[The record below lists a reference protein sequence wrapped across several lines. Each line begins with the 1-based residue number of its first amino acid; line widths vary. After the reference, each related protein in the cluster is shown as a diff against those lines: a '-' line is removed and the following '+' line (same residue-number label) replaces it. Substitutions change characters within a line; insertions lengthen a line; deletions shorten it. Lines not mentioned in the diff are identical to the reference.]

1 MSFKVSNYRKK
12 IKWVENFLRNGQKGT
27 TNHDSLQEPFCKK
40 NISNNRLIGINTEK
54 VNTILKEIT
63 LPHTL
68 SIIYKIIG
76 EVDSEFYLNNW
87 TLMSL
92 DSIIARKKIYIE
104 NKQERV
110 IDFAS
115 MHIGMGHILIAA
127 FDPVDFKIFFRRDGG
142 SNGWDRDYN
151 WEYIKTYEPIETD
164 KHDFSVWIK
173 LIEQE
178 KDVYYIIKNF
188 CIN

>member
-12 IKWVENFLRNGQKGT
+12 LKWVENFLRNGQKGT
-27 TNHDSLQEPFCKK
+27 TNHNSLQESFCEK
-40 NISNNRLIGINTEK
+40 NISNNRLIGGNTEK

-68 SIIYKIIG
+68 SLIYKIIG

-92 DSIIARKKIYIE
+92 DSIIARQKIYIE

-110 IDFAS
+110 IDFALGY
-115 MHIGMGHILIAA
+115 MGMGHMVIVA
-127 FDPVDFKIFFRRDGG
+127 FDPIDFKIFFRRDGG
-142 SNGWDRDYN
+142 SNGWDRETN
-151 WEYIKTYEPIETD
+151 WEYIKTYKPNEAD
-164 KHDFSVWIK
+164 KHDFSVWVK
-173 LIEQE
+173 LIEE
-178 KDVYYIIKNF
+178 KKKAYEIMDEF